1 MGDIRIYLAGGVTGL
16 APEEAN
22 AWRIKIIE
30 LLKNTDGYYRPRC
43 INPTDYYNYSMPSDS
58 YTQREKYSE
67 NTKKGARG
75 IEIGQVIS
83 GIRNWVSELAE
94 IE

>member
-1 MGDIRIYLAGGVTGL
+1 MNLK
-16 APEEAN
+16 E
-22 AWRIKIIE
+22 E
-30 LLKNTDGYYRPRC
+30 LLFVKM
-43 INPTDYYNYSMPSDS
+43 IAKALS